1 MIVEPIHKGFF
12 SFLWPDLRFD
22 VCRHCTPGSVNEFVD
37 VETFSDDVAEVRKE
51 VTAPIA
57 AVTADKVVDPRPSD
71 PQDKA
76 SPEFTKELEM
86 TVHRGESPVQNAPL
100 VETHEDLP
108 EGKDPSP
115 LIVAFN
121 ESFGKSYW
129 GELLSVGCERADA
142 RDGTS
147 KLLTLW
153 DSSKIMDET
162 GEGASEQTSPPP
174 ARLCTTLESDPQLPR
189 QKTLQI

>member
-1 MIVEPIHKGFF
+1 
-12 SFLWPDLRFD
+12 
-22 VCRHCTPGSVNEFVD
+22 VD

-51 VTAPIA
+51 VTMP
-57 AVTADKVVDPRPSD
+57 VTAADDEVAGPQPSG

-86 TVHRGESPVQNAPL
+86 TVHSGESPVQTVPL

-108 EGKDPSP
+108 EGQDPSP
-115 LIVAFN
+115 SIVAFN
-121 ESFGKSYW
+121 ESFGTSYR

-147 KLLTLW
+147 KLLTL
-153 DSSKIMDET
+153 
-162 GEGASEQTSPPP
+162 
-174 ARLCTTLESDPQLPR
+174 
-189 QKTLQI
+189 